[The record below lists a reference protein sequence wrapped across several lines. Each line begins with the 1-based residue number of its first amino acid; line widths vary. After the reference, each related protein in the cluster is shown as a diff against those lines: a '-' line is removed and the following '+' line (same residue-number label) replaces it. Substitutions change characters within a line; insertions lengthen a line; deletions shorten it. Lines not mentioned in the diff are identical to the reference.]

1 MASPAPASLK
11 DAVGSLDRD
20 GFVGLLSKLI
30 GETAHLQNDPPTHRP
45 QEERV
50 AQHVVDVLRPVSVD
64 TGGGPLLVRKIS
76 YAEGR
81 SNVIVEYPGTVPGRV
96 VSFVGMHM
104 DVVPANASEWVGPPE
119 FSANRGYILFGY
131 RRPISTFIDFV
142 IFGDF
147 AYHQFIT
154 RVRVLNFSILLNV
167 IGSTDVKFAQL

>member
-11 DAVGSLDRD
+11 DTVGSLDRD

-50 AQHVVDVLRPVSVD
+50 AQHVVDVLRPVSAD

-76 YAEGR
+76 YVEGR

-104 DVVPANASEWVGPPE
+104 DVVPANASEWVGQRE
-119 FSANRGYILFGY
+119 FSAN
-131 RRPISTFIDFV
+131 PV
-142 IFGDF
+142 IFCL
-147 AYHQFIT
+147 AI
-154 RVRVLNFSILLNV
+154 VVLYP
-167 IGSTDVKFAQL
+167 A